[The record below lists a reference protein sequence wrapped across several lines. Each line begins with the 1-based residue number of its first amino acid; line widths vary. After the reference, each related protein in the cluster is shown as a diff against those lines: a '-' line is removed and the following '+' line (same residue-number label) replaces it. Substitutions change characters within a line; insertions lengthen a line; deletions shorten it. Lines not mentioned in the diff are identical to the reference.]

1 MPPDKNQNI
10 NLLPGDLKRKQE
22 VIKKVIANEAV
33 SYTQPQNGLAGNIP
47 PKKKSFINFWGRK
60 GGNTV
65 KSSNQNGLRLSTR
78 QFATA
83 SKPNG
88 RPMPAVNA
96 PKPNFLSQ
104 SSTAIKPLAKKEPEK
119 KPEPKKEPK
128 ENWWRKLFAKKS
140 SPAPEKVKT
149 EIKIPPLAPTAL
161 SKKEELPVQEKKTE
175 PVMAKPAPE
184 PPVRPV
190 APAPAPEPI
199 APDQSQPASA
209 ASALDVNLLSKE
221 YAEVFKIRN
230 QKSVFITW
238 LVITAAA
245 IGFAYL
251 GIHLYQLKKSA
262 NIRQAGLI
270 NAELEKTIATYSS
283 LEQEDALL
291 LKKISSLRT
300 LLDNHISISKFL
312 QLLEAATTPEV
323 TYTAIAASKE
333 GLVTITALAT
343 DYTAVG
349 RQLAILQEHT
359 DWVKDAQITA
369 AQLAKDNQ
377 AKSRGVGFDLM
388 LKVDP
393 SVFIDQEKISL

>member
-1 MPPDKNQNI
+1 MASAADKNQNI

-33 SYTQPQNGLAGNIP
+33 SYTQPQNGL
-47 PKKKSFINFWGRK
+47 
-60 GGNTV
+60 
-65 KSSNQNGLRLSTR
+65 RLSTR
-78 QFATA
+78 QFAAA
-83 SKPNG
+83 SQPND

-104 SSTAIKPLAKKEPEK
+104 SPTASKPLAKKEPEK

-128 ENWWRKLFAKKS
+128 ESWWRKLFAKKS
-140 SPAPEKVKT
+140 SPAPEKAKA
-149 EIKIPPLAPTAL
+149 EIKTPPLAPTAL
-161 SKKEELPVQEKKTE
+161 SKKEELPVPEKKPE
-175 PVMAKPAPE
+175 PVMPKPKPEPE

-190 APAPAPEPI
+190 ALAPAPEPI
-199 APDQSQPASA
+199 APDQNQPASA

-238 LVITAAA
+238 LAITAAA

-251 GIHLYQLKKSA
+251 GIHLYQLKKNA
-262 NIRQAGLI
+262 NIRQTSLI
-270 NAELEKTIATYSS
+270 NAELEKTIATYSG

-291 LKKISSLRT
+291 LKKISSLKI
-300 LLDNHISISKFL
+300 LLDNHVAISKFL
-312 QLLEAATTPEV
+312 RLLEVVTTPEV
-323 TYTAIAASKE
+323 TYTAIAASRE

-377 AKSRGVGFDLM
+377 AKTRGVGFDLM

-393 SVFIDQEKISL
+393 SVFIDQEKTSL